1 VTKSGAAVIVGSG
14 PAGLSAAVELARHDV
29 DCVLLDDAA
38 RVGGVVYR
46 GPLRATTSPPA
57 HLGKGYLRAFERLH
71 GRYVEHGNRIETRLR
86 TRVVGVSDGDRLCA
100 LDERGRLLAWRFS
113 ELILATGCHERSVP
127 FPGWTLPGVMLLGGM
142 QLQIKSALVKPRE
155 PVVIA
160 GSGPLLPLV
169 ACQLTRAGVR
179 VEGVYEAAPLRNFTR
194 EAWALLHQPALFLE
208 GLGMLAYLKMRG
220 VPVHYGWGIVEA
232 HGTQALDAVTVAP
245 YDGEWFP
252 RGDRQRRIAA
262 GALAVGYGFVPRIQ
276 LSGLLGLEHA
286 IGSDGTRAPLVDEW
300 QQSSRENIYVA
311 GDSAGIQGREA
322 AALQGKIA
330 ALGVLKRRGVI
341 DAGTAERERRVHAK
355 GLQAMKRF
363 RAGIA
368 GACAPGPGLA
378 SLPDAATLI
387 CRCENV
393 TRGDVDAAIEQGVQD
408 MTSLKMRCRV
418 GMGDCQ
424 GKMCLPYCTDRLRR
438 ATQRPDVGTIRPRF
452 PLEPLPF
459 AALAGARE
467 PS

>member
-1 VTKSGAAVIVGSG
+1 MSNSGTTIIVGSG
-14 PAGLSAAVELARHDV
+14 PAGLSAAVELARHGV
-29 DCVLLDDAA
+29 ACVLLDDAP

-46 GPLRATTSPPA
+46 GPLRATASPPV
-57 HLGKGYLRAFERLH
+57 HLGKHYLRAFERLH
-71 GRYVEHGNRIETRLR
+71 HQYVEHGNRIATRLR
-86 TRVVGVSDGDRLCA
+86 TRVVGVSDGNRLCA
-100 LDERGRLLAWRFS
+100 LDERGQLLAWHFS

-179 VEGVYEAAPLRNFTR
+179 VEGVYEAAPLANFTR
-194 EAWALLHQPALFLE
+194 EAWALLQRPALFLE

-245 YDGEWFP
+245 CDRDWSP
-252 RGDRQRRIAA
+252 RRDRQRRITA

-286 IGSDGTRAPLVDEW
+286 IESDGTRAPVVDEW
-300 QQSSRENIYVA
+300 QRSSRENIYVA

-322 AALQGKIA
+322 AAMQGKIA
-330 ALGVLKRRGVI
+330 ALGVLERRGVI

-355 GLQAMKRF
+355 ELRAMKGF
-363 RAGIA
+363 RAGIDR
-368 GACAPGPGLA
+368 ACAPGPGLA
-378 SLPDAATLI
+378 SLPGAATLI

-393 TRGDVDAAIEQGVQD
+393 ARGDIDAAIEQGVQD

-424 GKMCLPYCTDRLRR
+424 GKMCLPYCTDRLRQ
-438 ATQRPDVGTIRPRF
+438 ATQRPDIGTIRPRF

-459 AALAGARE
+459 AALAGVRE
-467 PS
+467 SS

>member
-1 VTKSGAAVIVGSG
+1 MKDGVAVVVGSG
-14 PAGLSAAVELARHDV
+14 PAGLAAAVELARHAV
-29 DCVLLDDAA
+29 DCVLLDDAP

-46 GPLRATTSPPA
+46 GPLRTTASPPA
-57 HLGKGYLRAFERLH
+57 HLGKSYLRSFERLH
-71 GRYVEHGNRIETRLR
+71 GRYVEHKSRIETRLG

-100 LDERGRLLAWRFS
+100 LDERGQLLDWRFS

-169 ACQLTRAGVR
+169 ACQLSKAGVR

-194 EAWALLHQPALFLE
+194 EAWALLHQPALLLE

-232 HGTQALDAVTVAP
+232 HGTQVLDAVTVAP
-245 YDGEWFP
+245 YDADWFP
-252 RGDRQRRIAA
+252 RRDRQRRIAA

-276 LSGLLGLEHA
+276 LSGLLGLAHA
-286 IGSDGTRAPLVDEW
+286 IQGDGMRAPAVDEW
-300 QQSSRENIYVA
+300 QRSNRENIFVA
-311 GDSAGIQGREA
+311 GDSAGIRGRKA

-330 ALGVLKRRGVI
+330 ALGVLQRRGVV
-341 DAGTAERERRVHAK
+341 DANTAERERRVHAA
-355 GLQAMKRF
+355 GLRAMDRF
-363 RAGIA
+363 RDGIA
-368 GACAPGPGLA
+368 GACTLGPGLSTLADA
-378 SLPDAATLI
+378 STLI

-393 TRGDVDAAIEQGVQD
+393 TRRDIDAAIEQGVQD

-424 GKMCLPYCTDRLRR
+424 GKMCLPYCTDRLRQAAR
-438 ATQRPDVGTIRPRF
+438 RPDVGTIRPRF

-459 AALAGARE
+459 AALAGAEE